1 MNLTAAIGWS
11 LLSLVLAISAFV
23 WDRDL
28 SVREQLRRK
37 KESKKDAPFRPR
49 KTVMWIVVLG
59 VLAVLV
65 VVFLFLIASQI
76 SLMFAVSSVL
86 ALSLLIVIGCGV
98 YWGIRDRLRR
108 DDWVE
113 TFRFKQFRMKY
124 LFIGL
129 LVIAV
134 IVNVVRIPLTQDT
147 TSLYWYAVS
156 GAMLIIALLGTVAY
170 IGMQNLFFGR
180 GSGKRLNRLRELEEK
195 RKKDSSHR

>member
-1 MNLTAAIGWS
+1 MNLTAAIGWC
-11 LLSLVLAISAFV
+11 LLFLVLAISAFV

-37 KESKKDAPFRPR
+37 KESKKDAPSRPR
-49 KTVMWIVVLG
+49 KTVTWIVVLG
-59 VLAVLV
+59 ALAVLA

-113 TFRFKQFRMKY
+113 TFRFKQFRLKY

-147 TSLYWYAVS
+147 TSLYWFAV
-156 GAMLIIALLGTVAY
+156 GGVMLIIALLGTVAY
-170 IGMQNLFFGR
+170 IGMENFFFGR

-195 RKKDSSHR
+195 RKEDSSLR

>member
-11 LLSLVLAISAFV
+11 LLFLVLAISAFV

-37 KESKKDAPFRPR
+37 KESKKDAPSRPR
-49 KTVMWIVVLG
+49 KTVTWIVVLG
-59 VLAVLV
+59 ALAVLA

-113 TFRFKQFRMKY
+113 TFRFKQFRLKY

-147 TSLYWYAVS
+147 TSLYWYAV
-156 GAMLIIALLGTVAY
+156 GGVMLIIALLGTVAY
-170 IGMQNLFFGR
+170 IGMENFFFGR

>member
-11 LLSLVLAISAFV
+11 LLFLVLAISAFV

-28 SVREQLRRK
+28 SVREQLRLK
-37 KESKKDAPFRPR
+37 KESKKDAPSRPR
-49 KTVMWIVVLG
+49 KTVTWIVVLG
-59 VLAVLV
+59 ALPVLV

-98 YWGIRDRLRR
+98 YWGIRDRLRH

-113 TFRFKQFRMKY
+113 TFRFKQFRLKY

-147 TSLYWYAVS
+147 TSLYWYAVG

-170 IGMQNLFFGR
+170 IGMENLFFGR

-195 RKKDSSHR
+195 RKEDSSLR

>member
-11 LLSLVLAISAFV
+11 LLFLVLAISAFV

-37 KESKKDAPFRPR
+37 KESKKDAPSRPR
-49 KTVMWIVVLG
+49 KTVTSIVVLG

-129 LVIAV
+129 LVLAV

-147 TSLYWYAVS
+147 TSLYWYAAGGV
-156 GAMLIIALLGTVAY
+156 MLIIALLGTVAY
-170 IGMQNLFFGR
+170 IGMENFFFGR

-195 RKKDSSHR
+195 RKEDSSLR